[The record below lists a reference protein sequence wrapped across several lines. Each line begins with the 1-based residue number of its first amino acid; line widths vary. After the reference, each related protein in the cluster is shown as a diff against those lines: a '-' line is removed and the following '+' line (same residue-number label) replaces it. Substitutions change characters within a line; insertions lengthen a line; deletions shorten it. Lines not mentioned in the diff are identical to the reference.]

1 MTVFLLIPAFRSGS
15 QSTYSDTTHYKFN
28 PRPFKFNNEVY
39 IGLPL
44 RESYIAAVNLK
55 KIDSYKFIKVH
66 QDTVIQ
72 KLQLNLNSKDS
83 IIHSATKYS
92 DTLEMLYV
100 REIDYTEKLQ
110 HKIKQQ
116 KKTNTFMGIGLAISI
131 VLGIIF

>member
-44 RESYIAAVNLK
+44 KESYIAAVNLK
-55 KIDSYKFIKVH
+55 KIDSYKFIINH

-72 KLQLNLNSKDS
+72 KLQLNLISKDS
-83 IIHSATKYS
+83 IIHS
-92 DTLEMLYV
+92 E
-100 REIDYTEKLQ
+100 
-110 HKIKQQ
+110 
-116 KKTNTFMGIGLAISI
+116 
-131 VLGIIF
+131 

>member
-1 MTVFLLIPAFRSGS
+1 MTLFLLIPAFKSGS
-15 QSTYSDTTHYKFN
+15 QSNYSDTTYHKFN

-44 RESYIAAVNLK
+44 KESYIAAINLK
-55 KIDSYKFIKVH
+55 KIDSYKIIINE

-72 KLQLNLNSKDS
+72 KQKSNLNSKDS
-83 IIHSATKYS
+83 IINSTTKYS

-100 REIDYTEKLQ
+100 KEIDYTEKLQ
-110 HKIKQQ
+110 LKIKQQ

-131 VLGIIF
+131 VLGFIF